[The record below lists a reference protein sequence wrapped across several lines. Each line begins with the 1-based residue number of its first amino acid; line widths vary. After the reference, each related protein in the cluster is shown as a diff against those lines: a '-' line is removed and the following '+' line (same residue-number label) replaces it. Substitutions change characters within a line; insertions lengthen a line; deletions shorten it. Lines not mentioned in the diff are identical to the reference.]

1 MSEETWSDEELA
13 QQIFS
18 TLDSV
23 SIVERIQAI
32 AEADRTEDEVDELAR
47 NERHIQLKMAITQFV
62 SGLSVDEKAK
72 IDALKLQYEKVF
84 CRSKKKI

>member
-13 QQIFS
+13 QQKVATF
-18 TLDSV
+18 DSV
-23 SIVERIQAI
+23 GIVERIQAI
-32 AEADRTEDEVDELAR
+32 AESDRTEDEVDELAR

-72 IDALKLQYEKVF
+72 IDALRL
-84 CRSKKKI
+84 